1 MLLTAEV
8 NNNYSNK
15 SSEKLVFERGR
26 KIKLNGIF
34 VKFTLSLYYY
44 IIYVF
49 TIDKNVLNSFR
60 HTKLIKIN
68 QLLPWDSSTCS
79 PRTHTRS
86 FTVIRLDMEVTL
98 YSLSIVQRQSLQPGV
113 LAA

>member
-1 MLLTAEV
+1 MTICFLQL
-8 NNNYSNK
+8 K
-15 SSEKLVFERGR
+15 SIITTRINQVKEKFVFEKGR

-49 TIDKNVLNSFR
+49 TIDKNFLNSFR

-68 QLLPWDSSTCS
+68 QLLP
-79 PRTHTRS
+79 
-86 FTVIRLDMEVTL
+86 
-98 YSLSIVQRQSLQPGV
+98 
-113 LAA
+113 